1 MKKVIILTMV
11 LTFIL
16 TAGIFALSIPEA
28 NNPTPI
34 SVPNG
39 DNVPVWYFNDG
50 WIEVATPSIADATA
64 TEFFRTIGGYESA
77 PLDDFPDA
85 MFMPWTD
92 FEAEGYTNLEIKL
105 HVYISKWIRVCLE
118 YSELYIHIDLPGQYA
133 IDNMGLTVT
142 TNGTVVVTYQATSL
156 APDQS
161 ANLYDATSGAT
172 IETYYAEGS
181 SVPSS
186 AWDGWTSA
194 AGFYNYFL
202 VGPACQGCGQNCE
215 TNTNFYL
222 GLDVKDC
229 QPVGN
234 YAGGI
239 LLTFV
244 DP

>member
-1 MKKVIILTMV
+1 MKKMVILTVILISV
-11 LTFIL
+11 LAL
-16 TAGIFALSIPEA
+16 GIFAYDPP
-28 NNPTPI
+28 NNPTPDP
-34 SVPNG
+34 VPNG
-39 DNVPVWYFNDG
+39 DSVDVFFYDNG
-50 WIEVATPSIADATA
+50 WTTVATPSIAAATA
-64 TEFFRTIGGYESA
+64 TQFFRTPGGYEDA
-77 PLDDFPDA
+77 PLDGFSDA

-92 FEAEGYTNLEIKL
+92 FEDAGFNNLEIKL

-118 YSELYIHIDLPGQYA
+118 YSELYIHIDLPGKYYV
-133 IDNMGLTVT
+133 DNMGITIT
-142 TNGTVVVTYQATSL
+142 TNGTVVVTYAATSL

-161 ANLYDATSGAT
+161 NNLYDATSGAT
-172 IETYYAEGS
+172 IETYYAEGT
-181 SVPSS
+181 SVPSG
-186 AWDGWTSA
+186 AWDGWTTA
-194 AGFYNYFL
+194 AGFDNSFM

-234 YAGGI
+234 YQGGI